1 MGEIILS
8 QSDIEVEHLHGGV
21 FILCIIT
28 LLLAW
33 MCCSYVSNGF
43 KNGFT
48 GGDLSMIV
56 FSIVLTGV
64 SLWGAYVMIEHSQKR
79 YIQQDTI
86 AQAHSKVP
94 YYDLKKDGILIIAD
108 GKAIKF
114 TLKDSKSEY
123 LQKQAEARI
132 IDEDSKTYQVQY
144 KDTIDRVPKS
154 AVK

>member
-1 MGEIILS
+1 MLEQLINNDFETILLIGLVAILVLLTAIS
-8 QSDIEVEHLHGGV
+8 LGHGLGAIFIDGDALLGV
-21 FILCIIT
+21 CAILVAVIGVGGG
-28 LLLAW
+28 
-33 MCCSYVSNGF
+33 YVSITQLNKQAEQIKTIQKGHVEDYY
-43 KNGFT
+43 N
-48 GGDLSMIV
+48 
-56 FSIVLTGV
+56 LT
-64 SLWGAYVMIEHSQKR
+64 K
-79 YIQQDTI
+79 
-86 AQAHSKVP
+86 
-94 YYDLKKDGILIIAD
+94 D

>member
-8 QSDIEVEHLHGGV
+8 QSDIEIEHLHGGV

-43 KNGFT
+43 KNGFKE
-48 GGDLSMIV
+48 GDLSMIV

-64 SLWGAYVMIEHSQKR
+64 SLWCAYVMIEHSQKR

-86 AQAHSKVP
+86 AQATSKVP
-94 YYDLKKDGILIIAD
+94 YYNLKKYGVLIV
-108 GKAIKF
+108 
-114 TLKDSKSEY
+114 
-123 LQKQAEARI
+123 AEKEPDAPEWLVNKVETKI
-132 IDEDSKTYQVQY
+132 IGEDHTTYQVQFKEKY
-144 KDTIDRVPKS
+144 ARIKKNDLK
-154 AVK
+154 

>member
-8 QSDIEVEHLHGGV
+8 QSDIEVEHLHGGI

-33 MCCSYVSNGF
+33 KCCSYVSNGF
-43 KNGFT
+43 KNGFKE
-48 GGDLSMIV
+48 GDLSMIV

-86 AQAHSKVP
+86 AQATSKVP
-94 YYDLKKDGILIIAD
+94 YYDLKKDGILIITEKKSDAPVWLAD
-108 GKAIKF
+108 KVETK
-114 TLKDSKSEY
+114 
-123 LQKQAEARI
+123 I
-132 IDEDSKTYQVQY
+132 IGEDDTTYQVQFKEKY
-144 KDTIDRVPKS
+144 ARIKKKDLK
-154 AVK
+154 